1 MQIKFTDSFKKLCE
15 LAINKQCI
23 FALYSLPKENEIN
36 LILQKSNY
44 PSTFLNF
51 NENKGFA
58 IIPFDLK
65 KEKYVINPD
74 ILISNKDNVNECI
87 IEKIKNCPDRTPH
100 KKTSTKIKCITKK
113 EFLEKVNIIKNS
125 IKENKVK
132 KVVLS
137 RVEYYKIQNN
147 FPLFDFFI
155 ELKKNYP
162 HAFIFLFSIDMDNLW
177 IGASPEP
184 FLLFEDEKAT
194 IYSIAGTQ
202 NISNSNIKNIRWSE
216 KDIFEQSI
224 VSEYFENILV
234 NDFKFKIQKTGPETY
249 NAGNVAHLKTTFHI
263 INNNIFNKINDII
276 YKLHPSP
283 SISGYPKDKAIE
295 IINQIEGYDR
305 DLYTGLIGPLN
316 LKNQINLYVN
326 LRCMKKKG
334 NEIWTFQGAG
344 IVHES
349 IPEKE
354 WEETENKKMTLISIL
369 SKIINDEQ

>member
-15 LAINKQCI
+15 LVINKQCI
-23 FALYSLPKENEIN
+23 FALYSLPKENEII

-44 PSTFLNF
+44 LSTFLNF
-51 NENKGFA
+51 NENKGFV

-65 KEKYVINPD
+65 KEKYIINPD
-74 ILISNKDNVNECI
+74 ILITNKDNVNKCI
-87 IEKIKNCPDRTPH
+87 IEKIKNCPDRTPY
-100 KKTSTKIKCITKK
+100 KKTSTKIKCITKE
-113 EFLEKVNIIKNS
+113 EFIKKVNIIKNS

-147 FPLFDFFI
+147 FSLFDFFI

-162 HAFIFLFSIDMDNLW
+162 HAFIFLFSIDKDNLW

-184 FLLFEDEKAT
+184 FLIIEDEKAT

-202 NISNSNIKNIRWSE
+202 NISSSNIKNISWSE

-234 NDFKFKIQKTGPETY
+234 NEFKFKIQKTGPETY

-263 INNNIFNKINDII
+263 NNNFFNKINDII

-295 IINQIEGYDR
+295 IINQLEEYDR
-305 DLYTGLIGPLN
+305 DLYSGIIGPIN
-316 LKNQINLYVN
+316 LKNQTNLYVN
-326 LRCMKKKG
+326 LRCMKKND
-334 NEIWTFQGAG
+334 NEIWAFQGAG

-369 SKIINDEQ
+369 SKIIKNEQ